1 MGRCPACGEALALD
15 ADGLGPG
22 DARIF
27 EGGPGDV
34 GVRLDDGSTACP
46 LAFGPY
52 RVLGLIG
59 KGGMG
64 LVYHAVHE
72 VTRREVA
79 IKTVRVRKRGMLQR
93 IRREV
98 HALARIEHPGLI
110 RIIETGQSE
119 GLPWYAMELL
129 RGESLQERLFRS
141 RLLVAPVAEVEPPQS
156 SGWDTRADFI
166 LALDPAEDGSP
177 LAAGTT
183 ATMGMDVE
191 IPPSKVETAE
201 DVGRPDV
208 PAASTAAVSARPSES
223 PTIVILPPTVIETVD
238 IPVDCVASPVVERA
252 PPEPIPEGD
261 RRDFLVLMARFCET
275 LAYLHGEGIVH
286 RDIKPQN
293 VIIRP
298 DGSPVLL
305 DFGLASYFGA
315 GGRESLEVA
324 GKVEGTPEYMSP
336 EQIRGEYVDAR
347 ADLYAVGC
355 ILYEGVTGQVP
366 FRAGTAGG
374 TLRAHVKV
382 PPTPPRDLRP
392 DVPEAL
398 NDLILHLL
406 AKKAGDRLGYARDI
420 IATLGRLGCPSTG
433 WATAPPSRDYL
444 YRPGFVGRSSTVSEL
459 ERHVRRA
466 VARPGHCIF
475 LRGQSGVGKTRFI
488 MEVARRFEQAGLT
501 VATGECLPIGVD
513 GVEEDDGPSVRA
525 TPLHPFRS
533 FLQMVAD
540 CCLERGCEEVA
551 RLLGPGGGVL
561 STCEPALASLP
572 GASDRLECPV
582 DGDGEGSLHS
592 RLIEALG
599 ETLAEF
605 GRTSPVV
612 VFLDDLEW
620 ADALTLHFLALFHVG
635 VWDGPN
641 VAIVAAYRSEA
652 EDAAIRDYLPVFQDA
667 TFVDIGPLEAVSL
680 GRIVREMLGS
690 NQVDDRFVAHLAR
703 RSGGNPFFVAE
714 YLRAAVAEGLLY
726 RDESGCWR
734 GRNRGAD
741 LGLDDDLDASIP
753 LPATLHDLMLRRL
766 SGLSDDA
773 RTLLELAA
781 IIGREVEPE
790 LLEAVEMLDEDR
802 TMAAV
807 EALIVA
813 DVLEEGRDGRFRFA
827 HDKLREVAY
836 EQIPPTRRRGLH
848 RSVALAI
855 EARVHDDDGRSRHSD
870 TLAHHWYRSIGDRTA
885 EPDAVAR
892 TIAHLEASTRLAV
905 NAGLPAEAVEFGR
918 SAARLLGIELP
929 ESPASTGQAMAAEMA
944 SIREVLGD
952 RRPVD
957 LLDLPASTDP
967 TTDRSVELLL
977 SIQPPAFL
985 SNQLRL
991 FALMASKNLS
1001 LTLSKGLGPLAPSAF
1016 GMYALVQRIILD
1028 DARTAGGFASLAV
1041 ELDRRAGG
1049 TQTAAVLFL
1058 KGWFVGHWVDPLR
1071 EVLAEFD
1078 RGARA
1083 GMASGEALYASYNHA
1098 AYVALLAASGEPLGR
1113 VIEEAEARLGIVGR
1127 RVIVA
1132 RFHCVLE
1139 RQLARALAG
1148 LTEGP
1153 SSLSDPSFDES
1164 RDLSF
1169 ICRTTNANQVGFY
1182 HVARLKLHYYRGHY
1196 REALRSAGEALAV
1209 AESFARQPAEVD
1221 LVFFHAL
1228 ALLATDETGLDHLD
1242 AARKHLATLE
1252 RWRADSEA
1260 NFGHKAM
1267 LIEAEIARVE
1277 GRDNDGRRH
1286 QEAALSAEAQGFRQH
1301 AALAR
1306 DLAARH
1312 LARIGDL
1319 AQPMR
1324 RAAIEGY
1331 RAWGANSLAD
1341 RLEATA

>member
-1 MGRCPACGEALALD
+1 MGRCPACGGALVPD
-15 ADGLGPG
+15 ADGLAPG
-22 DARIF
+22 DARVF
-27 EGGPGDV
+27 EEDRGDV

-46 LAFGPY
+46 VAFGPY

-72 VTRREVA
+72 TTRDEVA
-79 IKTVRVRKRGMLQR
+79 IKTVRVRKRRMLQR

-98 HALARIEHPGLI
+98 QALARIEHPGLI

-129 RGESLQERLFRS
+129 RGQSLQD
-141 RLLVAPVAEVEPPQS
+141 RLLGSRTRASRVAEFEQPQS
-156 SGWDTRADFI
+156 SGWDTQADFI
-166 LALDPAEDGSP
+166 LALDPVEGRP
-177 LAAGTT
+177 TLAALAEGST
-183 ATMGMDVE
+183 ATIGLEDQV
-191 IPPSKVETAE
+191 PDSKVET
-201 DVGRPDV
+201 DPD
-208 PAASTAAVSARPSES
+208 ADRAGTPSSPTREQPGHTGES
-223 PTIVILPPTVIETVD
+223 PTIVLLPPTAIDTADVPGE
-238 IPVDCVASPVVERA
+238 CVASSVVERV
-252 PPEPIPEGD
+252 PLEPIPEGEF
-261 RRDFLVLMARFCET
+261 RDFLVLMARLCEA

-315 GGRESLEVA
+315 GGRECLEVG

-355 ILYEGVTGQVP
+355 ILYEGVTGRVP

-382 PPTPPRDLRP
+382 APTPPRDLRP

-398 NDLILHLL
+398 ADLILHLL
-406 AKKAGDRLGYARDI
+406 EKKAGDRLGYARDI
-420 IATLGRLGCPSTG
+420 LAALGRLGCAPPG
-433 WATAPPSRDYL
+433 WPTDGPSRDYL
-444 YRPGFVGRSSTVSEL
+444 YRPGFVGRTATVSDL
-459 ERHVRRA
+459 EAHVRR
-466 VARPGHCIF
+466 VLVRPGHCLF

-501 VATGECLPIGVD
+501 VATGECLPIS
-513 GVEEDDGPSVRA
+513 VEGIDDGGPDVRA

-540 CCLERGCEEVA
+540 CCLERGRDEVA

-561 STCEPALASLP
+561 STCEPSLASLP
-572 GASDRLECPV
+572 GVSDRPERPV
-582 DGDGEGSLHS
+582 EGEGEGSLHS

-599 ETLAEF
+599 ATLAEF

-612 VFLDDLEW
+612 IFLDDLEW

-635 VWDGPN
+635 VWDSPN

-652 EDAAIRDYLPVFQDA
+652 EDAAIRGYLPVFRDA
-667 TFVDIGPLEAVSL
+667 TFLDLGPLGSASL
-680 GRIVREMLGS
+680 GQVVREMLGS
-690 NQVDDRFVAHLAR
+690 NDVDDRFVAHLAG

-714 YLRAAVAEGLLY
+714 YLRAAVAEGMLS
-726 RDESGCWR
+726 RDDSGCWR
-734 GRNRGAD
+734 RKAGGAAP
-741 LGLDDDLDASIP
+741 GLDDDLDASIP
-753 LPATLHDLMLRRL
+753 LPGSLHDLVVRRL

-773 RTLLELAA
+773 RRLLELAA

-790 LLEAVEMLDEDR
+790 LFEAIEVLDEDR
-802 TMAAV
+802 TMAAA
-807 EALIVA
+807 EALLVA
-813 DVLEEGRDGRFRFA
+813 QVLEESRDGRFRFA

-836 EQIPPTRRRGLH
+836 EQIPPPRRRELH
-848 RSVALAI
+848 RSVALAM
-855 EARVHDDDGRSRHSD
+855 EDGPDGRSRQSN

-885 EPDAVAR
+885 EPEAVAR
-892 TIAHLEASTRLAV
+892 TIKYLEASTRQAV
-905 NAGLPAEAVEFGR
+905 NDGLPAEAVEFGR
-918 SAARLLGIELP
+918 SAARLLGMELP
-929 ESPASTGQAMAAEMA
+929 ETPTSVAEAMVAELA
-944 SIREVLGD
+944 SIREILGD
-952 RRPVD
+952 RAPDD
-957 LLDLPASTDP
+957 LLDLPPATDP
-967 TTDRSVELLL
+967 EADRSIELLL

-985 SNQLRL
+985 SNQLSL
-991 FALMASKNLS
+991 FALMASKNLAQ
-1001 LTLSKGLGPLAPSAF
+1001 TLSGGIGPLAPSVFA
-1016 GMYALVQRIILD
+1016 MYALVQRIILD
-1028 DARTAGGFASLAV
+1028 DAPTARAFGALAV
-1041 ELDRRAGG
+1041 ELDRRTGG
-1049 TQTAAVLFL
+1049 RQTADVLFL
-1058 KGWFVGHWVDPLR
+1058 RGWFVGHWVAPIRD
-1071 EVLAEFD
+1071 VLPELD
-1078 RGARA
+1078 HGARA
-1083 GMASGEALYASYNHA
+1083 GMASGEVLYACYNHG

-1113 VIEEAEARLGIVGR
+1113 VIEEAEQRLDLVGR
-1127 RVIVA
+1127 RVLVA

-1148 LTEGP
+1148 LTLGP
-1153 SSLSDPSFDES
+1153 SSLSDRSFDES

-1182 HVARLKLHYYRGHY
+1182 HVARLKLHYYRGEY
-1196 REALRSAGEALAV
+1196 REALHSAGEAFAV
-1209 AESFARQPAEVD
+1209 AESFARQPAEID

-1228 ALLATDETGLDHLD
+1228 ALLATAEADPEHLES
-1242 AARKHLATLE
+1242 ARTHLATLE
-1252 RWRADSEA
+1252 RWRTYCEA

-1267 LIEAEIARVE
+1267 LIEAEIARIE
-1277 GRDNDGRRH
+1277 GRDHDGRRFV
-1286 QEAALSAEAQGFRQH
+1286 EAANAAEAHGYRQH

-1312 LARIGDL
+1312 LARIGDP
-1319 AQPMR
+1319 AQPIR

-1331 RAWGANSLAD
+1331 RAWGATSLAD
-1341 RLEATA
+1341 RLESIA